1 MHIKTSSGNIYSYLR
16 QTNEI
21 IGGIVKDQ
29 SYAWNFNSL
38 TSFSAMP
45 EVCMFIIGITEK
57 CNLRCTYCC
66 YSGEYANNRSHGI
79 QSLASNDI
87 DAIFDFIQHVTIKRP
102 LRIAFYGGEPLLK
115 YSLVQYAIVK
125 GLEIWKKDV
134 VFSISTNGTVLT
146 PDKIDWMVTHNVE
159 LAISIDGTEPFH
171 NRHRVDSRGNGS
183 YTKIYE
189 ALSYIQT
196 SYQEYMKVVSLQM
209 TLASYRQI
217 QRIAEEW
224 HNDPLLKKIAPSN
237 IHGLAPN
244 FANGVGKVKYDEV
257 KELYLNLLDVYEKHQ
272 DWSVLKVF
280 FEESIAYWKDRP
292 ILDAGKSIPMA
303 TCMPVNIKLYI
314 DSKLQLGVCEKVADK
329 YRIGNV
335 YDGIDW
341 KKANAMVREYYNK
354 RVNRCTYC
362 PAVRMCEMC
371 LTAIE
376 YTDEQWDILC
386 HNERVYAKAFML
398 LFCEMAE
405 RGLIK

>member
-21 IGGIVKDQ
+21 IGGIMEEQ
-29 SYAWNFNSL
+29 SYAWNFNPL
-38 TSFSAMP
+38 ASFYRMP
-45 EVCMFIIGITEK
+45 EVDMFIIGITEQ

-66 YSGEYANNRSHGI
+66 YSGEYVNNRSHGM
-79 QSLASNDI
+79 QSLSSNDI
-87 DAIFDFIQHVTIKRP
+87 DDIFDSIQHVTIKRP

-115 YSLVQYAIVK
+115 YSLVQYAVVK

-134 VFSISTNGTVLT
+134 VFSISTNGTILT
-146 PDKIDWMVTHNVE
+146 PDKIDWIVAHNVE
-159 LAISIDGTEPFH
+159 LAISIDGTEPIH
-171 NRHRVDSRGNGS
+171 NRHRIDSKGNGS
-183 YTKIYE
+183 YAKMYE
-189 ALSYIQT
+189 VLSYIKT
-196 SYQEYMKVVSLQM
+196 SYPEYMKAVSLQM

-217 QRIAEEW
+217 ELIAEEW
-224 HNDPLLKKIAPSN
+224 HNDPLLKEVTPSN

-244 FANGVGKVKYDEV
+244 FANGVDKVKYDEV
-257 KELYLNLLDVYEKHQ
+257 KEFYLNLLDVYEKHQ

-280 FEESIAYWKDRP
+280 FEESIAYWKNRP
-292 ILDAGKSIPMA
+292 ILDAGDSVPMA
-303 TCMPVNIKLYI
+303 TCMPVNTKLYI
-314 DSKLQLGVCEKVADK
+314 DTKLHLGVCEKVADK

-386 HNERVYAKAFML
+386 HNEQVYAKVFML

>member
-1 MHIKTSSGNIYSYLR
+1 M
-16 QTNEI
+16 EE
-21 IGGIVKDQ
+21 Q
-29 SYAWNFNSL
+29 SYAWNFNPL
-38 TSFSAMP
+38 ASFYRMP
-45 EVCMFIIGITEK
+45 EVDMFIIGITEQ

-66 YSGEYANNRSHGI
+66 YSGEYVNNRSHGM
-79 QSLASNDI
+79 QSLSSNDI
-87 DAIFDFIQHVTIKRP
+87 DDIFDSIQHVTIKRP

-115 YSLVQYAIVK
+115 YSLVQYAVVK

-134 VFSISTNGTVLT
+134 VFSISTNGTILT
-146 PDKIDWMVTHNVE
+146 PDKIDWIVAHNVE
-159 LAISIDGTEPFH
+159 LAISIDGTEPIH
-171 NRHRVDSRGNGS
+171 NRHRIDSKGNGS
-183 YTKIYE
+183 YAKMYE
-189 ALSYIQT
+189 VLSYIKT
-196 SYQEYMKVVSLQM
+196 SYPEYMKAVSLQM

-217 QRIAEEW
+217 ELIAEEW
-224 HNDPLLKKIAPSN
+224 HNDPLLKEVTPSN

-244 FANGVGKVKYDEV
+244 FANGVDKVKYDEV
-257 KELYLNLLDVYEKHQ
+257 KEFYLNLLDVYEKHQ

-280 FEESIAYWKDRP
+280 FEESIAYWKNRP
-292 ILDAGKSIPMA
+292 ILDAGDSVPMA
-303 TCMPVNIKLYI
+303 TCMPVNTKLYI
-314 DSKLQLGVCEKVADK
+314 DTKLHLGVCEKVADK

-386 HNERVYAKAFML
+386 HNEQVYAKVFML